1 MTIAKRTGV
10 VLVALAVMVCSS
22 PSRADMIPLGDSG
35 WTASWAGDDIAV
47 SVMTE
52 DNASVTIEITKI
64 LHAQTLGQ
72 LPAATVMF
80 IQTDPQAV
88 DRIIVGKETIS
99 NDTGQFWGEF
109 RWILTPTTN
118 VAFNQVASD
127 WDVTPFPQVDWL
139 PHSVVASGSINDVQE
154 LVGVG
159 PFIPQG
165 DPGLVID
172 INTQSGSTVF
182 GLKQVA
188 VPTDIPLPEP
198 VTLAVLIMGGGLVF
212 GKSRRSRNRHFST
225 RGGKI

>member
-1 MTIAKRTGV
+1 MTISKRTGV
-10 VLVALAVMVCSS
+10 VLVALAVMACCS
-22 PSRADMIPLGDSG
+22 PSRADMIQLGGSG
-35 WTASWAGDDIAV
+35 WMASWAGDDIAV
-47 SVMTE
+47 NVVTA
-52 DNASVTIEITKI
+52 DTASVTIEIIKT
-64 LHAQTLGQ
+64 LQSQTLGQ
-72 LPAATVMF
+72 LPAATIMF

-88 DRIIVGKETIS
+88 DRIIVSQETVH
-99 NDTGQFWGEF
+99 NDTMMFWGEY
-109 RWILTPTTN
+109 RWILTPTAN
-118 VAFNQVASD
+118 VAFNETASD
-127 WDVTPFPQVDWL
+127 WDVTPFTQVDWL
-139 PHSVVASGSINDVQE
+139 PHSVVASGDINNVQQ

-159 PFIPQG
+159 PFTPQG

-198 VTLAVLIMGGGLVF
+198 VTLAVLVMGGGLVF